1 MLEPDRHPSISEVT
15 CDDACAVLET
25 VLAGP
30 ARGEM
35 LDWALERRSF
45 GTAVKRLRSSM
56 KTHVLRPAAGP
67 LSLRDMIFQ
76 LDNRT
81 REEGLHVFH
90 AWEFADHRFSKDN
103 LPTLM
108 LDHCSSFGPAVL
120 KTRASLAILLDYY
133 FLHVLA
139 LCAVRAWDGGDAIA
153 TLDRVTRLVGHLQG
167 PWGSGQRFVEN
178 AETLLVLA
186 VSHYHPEEQGYEGLI
201 ERVQGLTEAHQLR
214 FTLIAS
220 AVLGSHLRWGL
231 ALMYKRDLG
240 RLREDN
246 VADYPWLLFCLVT
259 LMREYARLNEAG
271 IDGAVR
277 ENVVDGLLNGL
288 TPDPWAFV
296 DEAPP
301 ALADHTAERAE
312 LYGLLSRYRT
322 VQDGFSRYLL
332 ACQGLSGTTYAGS
345 RRVFTRL
352 FREFGLPERM
362 RTDNGTPFASMALGR
377 LSRLSVWW
385 IKLGILPD
393 LIEPASPQ
401 QNGRHERMHRDLK
414 AETTIPPAANGAA
427 QQRRFNTWRAEFNE
441 IRPHEALGQ
450 EPPASVYVPSNRPFP
465 SKLQTPEY
473 PAHFEIRKVSTN
485 GGIRW
490 HSDWVNVSHLLG
502 REHIGLE
509 QIDNDIW
516 AVYFGPVSLGWL
528 HVREAAILDHD
539 GHSSRNPRR

>member
-35 LDWALERRSF
+35 LDWALEGRSF

-76 LDNRT
+76 LDSRT

-178 AETLLVLA
+178 DETLLVLA

-201 ERVQGLTEAHQLR
+201 ERVQRLTEAHQLR

-277 ENVVDGLLNGL
+277 ENVVDALLNGL

-301 ALADHTAERAE
+301 ALADHTAEHAE
-312 LYGLLSRYRT
+312 LYGLLNRYRE
-322 VQDGFSRYLL
+322 DLL
-332 ACQGLSGTTYAGS
+332 AEFDRHRPKRGKFSPICFHTNFLPNTLVAVVTTALLQGSAHELPLDSLFVADWNGEPDVRGALARTLADYAGS
-345 RRVFTRL
+345 KGEQLRGRAA
-352 FREFGLPERM
+352 GLIVYDE
-362 RTDNGTPFASMALGR
+362 
-377 LSRLSVWW
+377 
-385 IKLGILPD
+385 
-393 LIEPASPQ
+393 
-401 QNGRHERMHRDLK
+401 
-414 AETTIPPAANGAA
+414 GA
-427 QQRRFNTWRAEFNE
+427 
-441 IRPHEALGQ
+441 
-450 EPPASVYVPSNRPFP
+450 
-465 SKLQTPEY
+465 
-473 PAHFEIRKVSTN
+473 
-485 GGIRW
+485 GIR
-490 HSDWVNVSHLLG
+490 HVNMTIQARRKHLPG
-502 REHIGLE
+502 
-509 QIDNDIW
+509 
-516 AVYFGPVSLGWL
+516 
-528 HVREAAILDHD
+528 
-539 GHSSRNPRR
+539 

>member
-1 MLEPDRHPSISEVT
+1 MPW
-15 CDDACAVLET
+15 LET
-25 VLAGP
+25 DPVNERKRFILEATGGLFTH
-30 ARGEM
+30 AELCRRHDISRRTGYK
-35 LDWALERRSF
+35 WLERYE
-45 GTAVKRLRSSM
+45 TE
-56 KTHVLRPAAGP
+56 GP
-67 LSLRDMIFQ
+67 
-76 LDNRT
+76 
-81 REEGLHVFH
+81 
-90 AWEFADHRFSKDN
+90 
-103 LPTLM
+103 
-108 LDHCSSFGPAVL
+108 
-120 KTRASLAILLDYY
+120 
-133 FLHVLA
+133 
-139 LCAVRAWDGGDAIA
+139 
-153 TLDRVTRLVGHLQG
+153 
-167 PWGSGQRFVEN
+167 
-178 AETLLVLA
+178 
-186 VSHYHPEEQGYEGLI
+186 
-201 ERVQGLTEAHQLR
+201 
-214 FTLIAS
+214 
-220 AVLGSHLRWGL
+220 
-231 ALMYKRDLG
+231 
-240 RLREDN
+240 
-246 VADYPWLLFCLVT
+246 
-259 LMREYARLNEAG
+259 
-271 IDGAVR
+271 
-277 ENVVDGLLNGL
+277 DGLLDRSHRPESCPHATEPHVLEAAFKLRKSRKVPWGAGKIRSRLWKLHPDWGVPSERVLHKYFEREGL
-288 TPDPWAFV
+288 VKKQRRRRSRPHPGRPT
-296 DEAPP
+296 APFDAP
-301 ALADHTAERAE
+301 NSIWSADFKGQFKT
-312 LYGLLSRYRT
+312 LDGIYCYPLT

-401 QNGRHERMHRDLK
+401 QIGRHERMHRDLK
-414 AETTIPPAANGAA
+414 AETTIPPAGNGVA

-441 IRPHEALGQ
+441 IRPHEAHGQ
-450 EPPASVYVPSNRPFP
+450 EPAASVYVPSNRPFP